1 MNISFVFLVCFYLWS
16 EKAANGSIDSSDVSS
31 IFLDELLVVLNPA
44 RNSDLI
50 ELVVALV
57 LPGRATAPDTN
68 LPVSSPS
75 TLEVGFFSF
84 ILFFSFFVKIVLV
97 IGRKMGRG

>member
-1 MNISFVFLVCFYLWS
+1 
-16 EKAANGSIDSSDVSS
+16 
-31 IFLDELLVVLNPA
+31 
-44 RNSDLI
+44 
-50 ELVVALV
+50 
-57 LPGRATAPDTN
+57 

-97 IGRKMGRG
+97 IGRKMDRGLCRVDQIASQT